1 MNFMMKAGM
10 NQLQDQAKNLIP
22 SEMQDKK
29 EEGKTEKGSE
39 GGEKANLQVQKKPK
53 KKNLITRS
61 LAIKMYSIL
70 LLHTLVV
77 TIGVFFFVQSEE
89 DIKFTMFRLILFLA
103 CFGGGIVLSIFISNI
118 SFLSKIFFNYILWLV
133 LLAANLMGFIVC
145 SRLHEYLPKLIK
157 TLFII
162 FDTGSLTI
170 IIFSLC
176 VKDTPSTFWLMC
188 SSAGGTIIAILIM
201 AKILGSGLFWK
212 WAILLFGGIACGIY
226 EAMNYNALDVYKK
239 NSKDAVAPSI
249 VALPY
254 ELNVCFVKIF
264 WYILKLIGYLCSL
277 CFACCCTKGKKRK

>member
-29 EEGKTEKGSE
+29 EDGKAEKGSE
-39 GGEKANLQVQKKPK
+39 GGEKANLQAQKKPK
-53 KKNLITRS
+53 KKNPITRS

-70 LLHTLVV
+70 LIHTLAV
-77 TIGVFFFVQSEE
+77 TILLFIFVDNECE
-89 DIKFTMFRLILFLA
+89 FKMLRFIIFIA
-103 CFGGGIVLSIFISNI
+103 CFCGSIVLSIFISNI
-118 SFLSKIFFNYILWLV
+118 AFLSKIFFNYILWLV
-133 LLAANLMGFIVC
+133 LLAANIMGFICC
-145 SRLHEYLPKLIK
+145 SKLHEYLPNLVK
-157 TLFII
+157 TMFII
-162 FDTGSLTI
+162 FDAGSLTI